1 MFENWDLVLNNTD
14 LVLRNPVLA
23 EPRRDFFLFLLSAFM
38 EKELEVI
45 DYISNWMKQY
55 ALNAGMNGFVIGIS
69 GGVDSAVTS
78 TLCAKTGMK
87 VMVLNM
93 PIRQTK
99 AEFGR
104 ATEHIDWLQT
114 NYPNVETH
122 TIDLT
127 AAFHQLE
134 KTFPANTVENHL
146 AMANSRARLRMTTL
160 YAVGQTHGLLVAG
173 TGNKIEDFGVGFFTK
188 YGDGGVDISPIAD
201 LTKTEVF
208 ELAGA
213 LNIVESIL
221 VAKPTDGLWEDGRS
235 DEDQMGATYPELEWA
250 MEFTG
255 NEETLNS
262 RQKEVLSIYRR
273 LNRINKH
280 KMEPIPVCIL
290 PKNVK

>member
-1 MFENWDLVLNNTD
+1 
-14 LVLRNPVLA
+14 
-23 EPRRDFFLFLLSAFM
+23 M
-38 EKELEVI
+38 EKELQVI
-45 DYISNWMKQY
+45 DYISNWLKQY
-55 ALNAGMNGFVIGIS
+55 ALNAGVNGFIVGIS

-87 VMVLNM
+87 VLVLNM

-99 AEFGR
+99 AEFTR
-104 ATEHIDWLQT
+104 ATEHIEWLQT
-114 NYPNVETH
+114 NFSNVEAQ

-127 AAFHQLE
+127 DAFQQLE
-134 KTFPANTVENHL
+134 RTFPASTVENHL

-160 YAVGQTHGLLVAG
+160 YALGQTHSLLVAG

-188 YGDGGVDISPIAD
+188 YGDGGVDLSPIAD

-208 ELAGA
+208 ELAGS

-250 MEFTG
+250 MGFNG
-255 NEETLNS
+255 NEETLNE
-262 RQKEVLSIYRR
+262 RQKEVLTIYRK
-273 LNRINKH
+273 LNRANKH
-280 KMEPIPVCIL
+280 KMEPIPVCLL
-290 PKNVK
+290 PENIKW